1 MRPVSDS
8 TDHRDNRMTDIR
20 FIDLAAQQERIK
32 SKIDTAI
39 QRVLAH
45 GAYIMGPEVGAFE
58 AALSDFC
65 GARHSIGCS
74 NGTDALTLCL
84 LAKGVKP
91 GHAVF
96 CPSFTFAATAEVV
109 ALLGATPYFVDI
121 VEDTFNLDPASLKT
135 AIAQAGKDGLAL
147 AGVITVDLFGQPA
160 DYAAIE
166 PIVANE
172 GMWLLCDAAQGFGGT
187 YRGRKVGTIG
197 AMTSTSFFPAKP
209 LGAYGDGGAIF
220 TDDDEIAAV
229 IRSLIVH
236 GQGADK
242 YDNVRIGMTGRL
254 DTLQAA
260 ILIEKLAIFSDEIVA
275 RNRVAA
281 AYNEGLRDVAIV
293 PAVLDG
299 CVSTWAQ
306 YTVRAPG
313 KDRGAIL
320 ARLKD
325 KGVPTAVYY
334 PKPLHRQTA
343 YRHFPVAGNGLPV
356 SDRVAQDVFSLPMH
370 AYLEARV
377 QDRIISEVREALAA

>member
-1 MRPVSDS
+1 MA
-8 TDHRDNRMTDIR
+8 DIR
-20 FIDLAAQQERIK
+20 FINLAAQQERIK
-32 SKIDTAI
+32 AKIDAAI

-45 GAYIMGPEVGAFE
+45 GAYILGPEVGQFE
-58 AALSDFC
+58 KALSEFC
-65 GARHSIGCS
+65 GAKHSIGCS

-84 LAKGVKP
+84 MAKGLKP
-91 GHAVF
+91 GQAVF

-109 ALLGATPYFVDI
+109 ALLGAVPYFVDI
-121 VEDTFNLDPASLKT
+121 FEDTFNLDPASLKL
-135 AIAQAGKDGLAL
+135 AIKQARKDGLSL

-160 DYAAIE
+160 DYSAIE
-166 PIVANE
+166 PVIAE
-172 GMWLLCDAAQGFGGT
+172 AGMWLICDAAQGFGAT
-187 YRGRKVGTIG
+187 YRERKVGTIG
-197 AMTSTSFFPAKP
+197 AMTTTSFFPAKP

-220 TDDDEIAAV
+220 TDDDELAAV
-229 IRSLIVH
+229 LRSLLVH

-260 ILIEKLAIFSDEIVA
+260 ILLEKLAIFDGEIVS
-275 RNRVAA
+275 RNRIAA
-281 AYNEGLRDVAIV
+281 TYSDGLRDVAIV
-293 PAVLDG
+293 PTVLDG

-313 KDRGAIL
+313 KDRGAVL
-320 ARLKD
+320 GRLKE
-325 KGVPTAVYY
+325 KGVPTAIYY

-370 AYLEARV
+370 GYLGADD
-377 QDRIISEVREALAA
+377 QGYIIEQVRGALAA